1 MESDK
6 GPPRYYQK
14 LCVEARRATEE
25 LKNALGRRGS
35 SPLRSR
41 LKSCGTS
48 TEWKNVV
55 RCGAVACATC
65 RSIYASRQVGAIQEA
80 FAGASNDSLAFVTIV
95 MGLTSWT
102 GDIRE
107 IFDTGR
113 RKLRNIVDQNR
124 RADARWRDLQIVG
137 WLEVDAFDPH
147 RFADLPANKRV
158 QLEAIGL
165 PYIGAGPTWVVTL
178 HALVSLAGVD
188 RYRLAEELQRRWAA
202 PTQVDVCEF
211 HRDKSPDQNINSLVR
226 YCLKHQ
232 TETATTVCYAE
243 PWDMSWKTEYY
254 EYLYGWSK
262 GFQSLRVWIKPRA
275 AKPAN
280 SQDASTVR
288 HSFIKSSEAMYCND
302 VDAEDSEESYMP
314 FTF

>member
-1 MESDK
+1 M
-6 GPPRYYQK
+6 
-14 LCVEARRATEE
+14 
-25 LKNALGRRGS
+25 
-35 SPLRSR
+35 
-41 LKSCGTS
+41 
-48 TEWKNVV
+48 
-55 RCGAVACATC
+55 ACATC

-113 RKLRNIVDQNR
+113 RKLRNMVDRNR
-124 RADARWRDLQIVG
+124 RADARWSDLQIVG

-188 RYRLAEELQRRWAA
+188 RYRLTEELQRSWAA
-202 PTQVDVCEF
+202 PTQVHVCEF
-211 HRDKSPDQNINSLVR
+211 HGDKSPDQNINSLVR

-232 TETATTVCYAE
+232 TDTATTVCHAE
-243 PWDMSWKTEYY
+243 PWDISWKTEYY
-254 EYLYGWSK
+254 EYLYRWSK
-262 GFQSLRVWIKPRA
+262 GFQSLRVWVKPRA
-275 AKPAN
+275 AEPAR
-280 SQDASTVR
+280 SQDARTGR
-288 HSFIKSSEAMYCND
+288 HSAIESAGAAYSND
-302 VDAEDSEESYMP
+302 VESDDSEEGYMP